1 MGEVKKNE
9 QVKYNVFEDEENPKP
24 SIRTSQNE
32 LDASPGIQLEPGGET
47 KKVLSNED
55 KFNVWWARHSLP
67 TSQQLE
73 ADEKKLK
80 RDKLFATLG
89 DGIRAI
95 SNLVFTTK
103 GAPNMYNSQ
112 NNWSDKVKQRWEQLQ
127 SERKANNQAYIEG
140 LERARRA
147 DAVDAQR
154 AMQWQRYLLDLDYK
168 NKRAEAEDEYRKQ
181 QLEQRQREFEA
192 RQEKSKK
199 ELEERQRSNQVNEA
213 IGWANVNIRKK
224 KNSGN
229 ATKPYKVIK
238 SNNPDNPEE
247 WNYNRNTWEG
257 NWNGWYNELVADIK
271 NKQSRGQH
279 KGVAIP
285 NDDAPSRDKEDFL
298 LRYWR
303 ISPEVA
309 TQMRDSND
317 NSVTELD
324 WGTNDTIETDW

>member
-9 QVKYNVFEDEENPKP
+9 QVKYNVFEDEEITKP
-24 SIRTSQNE
+24 RIRTSPNE

-55 KFNVWWARHSLP
+55 KFKMWARHSLP
-67 TSQQLE
+67 TSQQSE

-154 AMQWQRYLLDLDYK
+154 AMQWQRYLSDLDYK

-213 IGWANVNIRKK
+213 IGWANVNIRKENSK
-224 KNSGN
+224 KDKKKYKTFTYNGQEYKIPADKWNTAWQGLYSTYNPIANDYIDGEDWIWGN
-229 ATKPYKVIK
+229 Y
-238 SNNPDNPEE
+238 
-247 WNYNRNTWEG
+247 
-257 NWNGWYNELVADIK
+257 
-271 NKQSRGQH
+271 
-279 KGVAIP
+279 
-285 NDDAPSRDKEDFL
+285 
-298 LRYWR
+298 
-303 ISPEVA
+303 
-309 TQMRDSND
+309 
-317 NSVTELD
+317 
-324 WGTNDTIETDW
+324 GTNPNLVEDLIGLSEEGQDDYSEYEIE

>member
-1 MGEVKKNE
+1 MDEVKKNIE
-9 QVKYNVFEDEENPKP
+9 PKDTKFEFPD
-24 SIRTSQNE
+24 IRTSPNE
-32 LDASPGIQLEPGGET
+32 LDASPGIKVEPGGET

-55 KFNVWWARHSLP
+55 KFKMWARHSLP
-67 TSQQLE
+67 TSQQSE

-147 DAVDAQR
+147 DAVNAQR
-154 AMQWQRYLLDLDYK
+154 AMQWQRYLSDLDYK

-192 RQEKSKK
+192 RQEESKK
-199 ELEERQRSNQVNEA
+199 DREEKQRHNQANES
-213 IGWANVNIRKK
+213 IGWANVNIRKENSK
-224 KNSGN
+224 KDKKKYKTFTYNGQEYKIPVDKWNTAWQTLYQKHNSAFDDDYMGGEDWIWGN
-229 ATKPYKVIK
+229 Y
-238 SNNPDNPEE
+238 
-247 WNYNRNTWEG
+247 
-257 NWNGWYNELVADIK
+257 
-271 NKQSRGQH
+271 
-279 KGVAIP
+279 
-285 NDDAPSRDKEDFL
+285 
-298 LRYWR
+298 
-303 ISPEVA
+303 
-309 TQMRDSND
+309 
-317 NSVTELD
+317 
-324 WGTNDTIETDW
+324 GTNPNLVEALIDLSEEGQQNDYSEYEIE